1 MRIAYLAS
9 GAGGMYCGSCMRDN
23 RVAATLVAR
32 GRDVVLI
39 PLYTP
44 LRTDETDVSREP
56 VYYGGI
62 NVFLQQQVP
71 AFRHAPAWIT
81 RFLDTPAIIRRA
93 MQLSSH
99 TDPATLGALTVSV
112 LKGEHGAQRR
122 ELAKLIDGLRCIKP
136 DLITLPNLMFVGV
149 AQSLKA
155 ALRVPVLC
163 TLSGED
169 IFLDE
174 LPEPYR
180 REAFDLIRERRGDAD
195 GFVATSAYF
204 ADHAAT
210 HFGLPRDRIHIVPL
224 GVHVEDFAQTA
235 APPPS
240 PFTIGYLARICPAK
254 GLAGLCEALVRL
266 RKDGRDCRVRAAG
279 YLAAAD
285 RSYLNGIRAYLDQH
299 QISQAFEY
307 LGEVSRTEKISFL
320 RSLHVFSVPTVYH
333 EAKGVYLIE
342 ALAAGVPVVQP
353 RHGSFPELIEATGGG
368 LLYDPTGPEALAES
382 IARLMDDSALR
393 RRLADQGRQAVW
405 KAFTDNAMADQ
416 TWTLFEK
423 YAATKRV

>member
-1 MRIAYLAS
+1 MRVAYLAS

-23 RVAATLVAR
+23 RVAATLIAQ

-71 AFRHAPAWIT
+71 AFRYAPAWLT
-81 RFLDTPAIIRRA
+81 RLLDAPALIRGA
-93 MQLSSH
+93 MRLSSKP
-99 TDPATLGALTVSV
+99 DPATLGALTVSV
-112 LKGEHGAQRR
+112 LKGEHGAQQK
-122 ELAKLIDGLRCIKP
+122 ELTKLIDGLRLIKP

-149 AQSLKA
+149 ARSLKE
-155 ALRVPVLC
+155 ALHVPVLC

-174 LPEPYR
+174 LPEPHR
-180 REAFDLIRERRGDAD
+180 REAFGLIRERSRDAD
-195 GFVATSAYF
+195 GFVATTKYF
-204 ADHAAT
+204 AGHAAT
-210 HFGLPRDRIHIVPL
+210 HFALPRDRIHIVPL
-224 GVHVEDFAQTA
+224 GVHVEDFAEPVE
-235 APPPS
+235 PPSS

-266 RKDGRDCRVRAAG
+266 RKDGRECRVRAAG

-285 RSYLNGIRAYLDQH
+285 RPYLNGIRDYLDQH
-299 QISQAFEY
+299 RVGQAFEY
-307 LGEVSRTEKISFL
+307 LGEVSRTEKIAFL

-333 EAKGVYLIE
+333 EAKGVYIIE
-342 ALAAGVPVVQP
+342 SLAAGAPVVQP
-353 RHGSFPELIEATGGG
+353 RHGSFPELVEATGGG
-368 LLYDPTGPEALAES
+368 LLYDPTGPEALAAA

-393 RRLADQGRQAVW
+393 RRLADQGRQAVR
-405 KAFTDNAMADQ
+405 KSFTDVVMADQ
-416 TWTLFEK
+416 TWALFEQ
-423 YAATKRV
+423 YAAVARA

>member
-23 RVAATLVAR
+23 RVAATLIAQ

-44 LRTDETDVSREP
+44 LRTDEVDVSRSP
-56 VYYGGI
+56 IYYGGI
-62 NVFLQQQVP
+62 NVFLEQQVP
-71 AFRHAPAWIT
+71 AFRHAPNWFT
-81 RFLDTPAIIRRA
+81 RLLDAPALIRGA
-93 MQLSSH
+93 MRLSSH

-112 LKGEHGAQRR
+112 LKGEHGAQQR
-122 ELAKLIDGLRCIKP
+122 ELTKLIDGLRSIKP

-149 AQSLKA
+149 ARSLKA
-155 ALRVPVLC
+155 ALSVPVLC

-169 IFLDE
+169 VFLDE

-180 REAFDLIRERRGDAD
+180 REAFDLIRDRSRDTD
-195 GFVATSAYF
+195 GFVATTKYF

-210 HFGLPRDRIHIVPL
+210 HFGLPRDRVHVVPL
-224 GVHVEDFAQTA
+224 GVHVEDFAEPAQ
-235 APPPS
+235 PPPT

-254 GLAGLCEALVRL
+254 GLAGLCEALARL

-285 RSYLNGIRAYLDQH
+285 RPYLDGVRAYLDQH
-299 QISQAFEY
+299 QLSQAFEY
-307 LGEVSRTEKISFL
+307 LGEVNRIEKIAFL

-333 EAKGVYLIE
+333 EAKGVYIIE
-342 ALAAGVPVVQP
+342 SLAAGVPVVQP
-353 RHGSFPELIEATGGG
+353 RHGSFPELVEATGGG
-368 LLYDPTGPEALAES
+368 LLYDPTGPEALSTA
-382 IARLMDDSALR
+382 IARLMDDDALH
-393 RRLADQGRQAVW
+393 RRLADQGRQAVQTS
-405 KAFTDNAMADQ
+405 FTDVGMANQ
-416 TWTLFEK
+416 TWALFEL
-423 YAATKRV
+423 YAARTRV

>member
-9 GAGGMYCGSCMRDN
+9 GAGGMYCGSCIRDN
-23 RVAATLVAR
+23 RVAATLIAQ

-39 PLYTP
+39 PLYAP

-71 AFRHAPAWIT
+71 AFRHAPSWLT
-81 RFLDTPAIIRRA
+81 RVLDAPALIRGA
-93 MQLSSH
+93 MRLSSH

-112 LKGEHGAQRR
+112 LKGEHGAQQR
-122 ELAKLIDGLRCIKP
+122 ELAKLIDGLRFIKP

-149 AQSLKA
+149 ARSLKA
-155 ALRVPVLC
+155 ALHVPVLC

-169 IFLDE
+169 VFLDE

-180 REAFDLIRERRGDAD
+180 REAFDLIRERSRDAD
-195 GFVATSAYF
+195 GFMATTGYF
-204 ADHAAT
+204 ADHTAT
-210 HFGLPRDRIHIVPL
+210 HFGLPRDRVHVVPL

-235 APPPS
+235 EPPLS

-279 YLAAAD
+279 YLGVAD
-285 RSYLNGIRAYLDQH
+285 RPYLDGVRAYLDQH
-299 QISQAFEY
+299 QIGQAFEY
-307 LGEVSRTEKISFL
+307 LGEVSRTEKIAFL

-333 EAKGVYLIE
+333 EAKGVYIIE

-368 LLYDPTGPEALAES
+368 LLYDPTGPEALAAA
-382 IARLMDDSALR
+382 IARLMDDAALR
-393 RRLADQGRQAVW
+393 RRLADQGRLGVR
-405 KAFTDNAMADQ
+405 KSFTDVVMADQ
-416 TWTLFEK
+416 TWALFET
-423 YAATKRV
+423 YAAKTRV